1 MIFSTTIARPLQLVT
16 RFLQWSS
23 AVIVMGLTSYFIK
36 QGPKGQH
43 LIYQEVI
50 AVLSVVFFIPAFI
63 SPFLPSALSKF
74 VLLIDVI
81 FSYLWLTA
89 FIFAAQDYN
98 EHSCYFNAPPGISCS
113 RKKANE
119 AFIFLALY
127 VCFFLS
133 LYSSHKYAYYPASSP
148 PSSSLTPVPYQALT
162 YDHLSIFT
170 FFGMFLEVAGLWAY
184 RKENAA
190 AAPVHEKHEPGA
202 RAPLDAPV
210 EQSAPAGTV

>member
-119 AFIFLALY
+119 AFIFLA
-127 VCFFLS
+127 F
-133 LYSSHKYAYYPASSP
+133 
-148 PSSSLTPVPYQALT
+148 
-162 YDHLSIFT
+162 IFT